1 MEVDFGVLIG
11 QIINFAILF
20 FVLSYF
26 VHKPFLNLLKK
37 RREVIEEGVRK
48 AEEADKKLLDIE
60 KMKDAAAKQSD
71 SERKDILVRSES
83 EAKNRAE
90 VIIKSAETDRLAILE
105 RAQKDSEALKEKSK
119 EKTKEEIVNNA
130 FDLAE
135 KILKEKIDVEKNK
148 KITAEFLSKVKI

>member
-105 RAQKDSEALKEKSK
+105 KAQKDSEALKEKSK
-119 EKTKEEIVNNA
+119 EKTKDEIVNNA

>member
-60 KMKDAAAKQSD
+60 KMKDAVAKQSD

-105 RAQKDSEALKEKSK
+105 KAQKDSEALKEKSK

>member
-105 RAQKDSEALKEKSK
+105 KAQKDSEALKEKSK

-148 KITAEFLSKVKI
+148 KITAEFLSKGKI

>member
-105 RAQKDSEALKEKSK
+105 KAQKDSEALKEKSK